1 VTLRRGFKADAER
14 LSLEVRA
21 EVGLGPLSRLDP
33 LRLAEHLEIPVLAMS
48 SLGVQDP
55 KVAEPVAVLQTSEQA
70 AFSALTVMRGTA
82 RVVVY
87 NDVHSAGR
95 IANSIT
101 HEISHGLLLHPASP
115 ALDHRGCRLW
125 DTEIEDEA
133 TFLAG
138 ALLVPAKA
146 AWGIAKQRKPLTV
159 AADEYGCS
167 EELIRWRINVTGAN
181 RLSLV

>member
-21 EVGLGPLSRLDP
+21 EVGLGPFRRLDP

-48 SLGVQDP
+48 SLGLQDST
-55 KVAEPVAVLQTSEQA
+55 VAASVAVLQTSEQA
-70 AFSALTVMRGTA
+70 AVSALTVMRGTA

-87 NDVHSAGR
+87 NDVHSPGR

-101 HEISHGLLLHPASP
+101 HEISHGVLLHPASP

-125 DTEIEDEA
+125 DKAIEEEA

-146 AWGIAKQRKPLTV
+146 AWGIAKQRKPVTV

-167 EELIRWRINVTGAN
+167 EELIRWRINVTGAG
-181 RLSLV
+181 RLSAV